1 MADTFTPRGAPVPA
15 NSYDGWELTNRPAML
30 PFLAEYTN
38 ALGEKSGGWAM
49 PSMVTEPVNALFRLM
64 NTPAGTMPDPR
75 DPQNQS
81 DALTGLMA
89 LYGGNAVG
97 GVARNAMSRGVAMG
111 RPNMEAARPVAYSN
125 AIDEAM
131 SNPNMLRMMDD
142 IDYANLN
149 RRALDQYGVG
159 YEGLSSSQEAKL
171 RGWSD
176 PAFWS
181 DTGKPNPV
189 GAGVASKS
197 NPLDDI
203 DLEALLAEVK
213 GVKNIPEPEV
223 KGSRGA
229 QGVQKQNA
237 DAMGFDTE
245 KVWYRGMR
253 RPYEDNWPEQGYNY
267 QMFTDNFKD
276 AGGYAGEWHQPN
288 IMPVHVKP
296 GNALELNAGG
306 SNFNFVSTEGLP
318 QEIRSKLG
326 GTASIDQ
333 IAHAAK
339 DAGYDSLTV
348 NNVFDKPGEART
360 GKPNAVHVALKPQN
374 IRSVNAAFDPA
385 KADSSFLLASD
396 TGRPNPLGAALTSDN
411 QENSLM
417 DLLKKYG
424 IR

>member
-1 MADTFTPRGAPVPA
+1 MADTFNPRGAPVPA
-15 NSYDGWELTNRPAML
+15 TGYYDDWELTNRPAMI

-38 ALGEKSGGWAM
+38 ALGEKAGGWAM
-49 PSMVTEPVNALFRLM
+49 PNMVTEPVNALFRLM

-75 DPQNQS
+75 DSQNQS

-89 LYGGNAVG
+89 LYGGNALG
-97 GVARNAMSRGVAMG
+97 GVARNAMSRGIAMG

-159 YEGLSSSQEAKL
+159 YEGLNSSQEAAL

-176 PAFWS
+176 PATLMS

-189 GAGVASKS
+189 GAAVAGKT
-197 NPLDDI
+197 NPIDDI

-213 GVKNIPEPEV
+213 GVKKMPEIEV

-237 DAMGFDTE
+237 DAMGFDTN

-253 RPYEDNWPEQGYNY
+253 KPYEDNWPEQGYNY

-276 AGGYAGEWHQPN
+276 AGGYAGDWHQPN

-339 DAGYDSLTV
+339 EAGYDSLTV
-348 NNVFDKPGEART
+348 NNVFDKPGEARS

-396 TGRPNPLGAALTSDN
+396 TGKPSLLGAALAGYDPN
-411 QENSLM
+411 WPFN
-417 DLLKKYG
+417 K
-424 IR
+424 

>member
-1 MADTFTPRGAPVPA
+1 MADFKPRGAPVPTPYEDPYA
-15 NSYDGWELTNRPAML
+15 GWDLIHRNAMTPAGVYQKGDETAYGWAVPGMISE
-30 PFLAEYTN
+30 PAN
-38 ALGEKSGGWAM
+38 ALY
-49 PSMVTEPVNALFRLM
+49 RLLD
-64 NTPAGTMPDPR
+64 TPAGTMPN
-75 DPQNQS
+75 PQNEQNQH
-81 DALTGLMA
+81 DALIGLLS
-89 LYGGNAVG
+89 LYGGNAMKG
-97 GVARNAMSRGVAMG
+97 MAGARGAARVAATLGD
-111 RPNMEAARPVAYSN
+111 MEAPRAVSYGNMLDDAF
-125 AIDEAM
+125 
-131 SNPNMLRMMDD
+131 SNPALLRQMDD
-142 IDYANLN
+142 IKHAELN
-149 RRALDQYGVG
+149 QQARSLYGRG
-159 YEGLSSSQEAKL
+159 IDELTGSQEAQL

-417 DLLKKYG
+417 DILKKYG

>member
-1 MADTFTPRGAPVPA
+1 MADFNPRGAPVPA
-15 NSYDGWELTNRPAML
+15 PYEDPYASWDLIHRNAMTPAGVYQKGDET
-30 PFLAEYTN
+30 AY
-38 ALGEKSGGWAM
+38 GWAW
-49 PSMVTEPVNALFRLM
+49 PGMVTEPAQAIASLLS
-64 NTPAGTMPDPR
+64 TPAGTMPDPQ
-75 DPQNQS
+75 DPTNQRN
-81 DALTGLMA
+81 ALTGLMA
-89 LYGGNAVG
+89 LYGGNALKG
-97 GVARNAMSRGVAMG
+97 MAGARGAARVAATLGD
-111 RPNMEAARPVAYSN
+111 MEAPRAVSYGNMLDDAF
-125 AIDEAM
+125 
-131 SNPNMLRMMDD
+131 SNPALLRQMDD
-142 IDYANLN
+142 IKHAELN
-149 RRALDQYGVG
+149 QQARSLYGRG
-159 YEGLSSSQEAKL
+159 IDELTGSQEAQL

-176 PAFWS
+176 PALWS

-253 RPYEDNWPEQGYNY
+253 KPYEDNWPEQGYNY

-396 TGRPNPLGAALTSDN
+396 TGKPSLLGAALAGYDPN
-411 QENSLM
+411 WPFN
-417 DLLKKYG
+417 K
-424 IR
+424 